1 MARIEWSRTAY
12 LELAAYLEHV
22 MSECGNATGQATR
35 IDQAI
40 QMLQSFPEAA
50 PCFHG
55 AVRRLVV
62 AGLSLSVF
70 YVHGHKTIHILHVR
84 HDKQKPLA

>member
-1 MARIEWSRTAY
+1 MTKVEWSRTAY

-22 MSECGNATGQATR
+22 MSERGSAVEQATR
-35 IDQAI
+35 IDRAVET
-40 QMLQSFPEAA
+40 LRSFPEAA
-50 PCFHG
+50 PRFHG

-62 AGLSLSVF
+62 AGLSLSIF
-70 YVHGHKTIHILHVR
+70 YIYERNTVRILHIR

>member
-1 MARIEWSRTAY
+1 MLKIEWSRTAY
-12 LELAAYLEHV
+12 LELAAYLEHI
-22 MSECGNATGQATR
+22 MSERGSAAEQAAR
-35 IDQAI
+35 IDNAI

-70 YVHGHKTIHILHVR
+70 YVRDHKTIRILHVR